1 MKKFFSA
8 VVFLAVSLLLLT
20 GCQKNQQQQ
29 TVEKLVTAVFTAP
42 DEKFQAASD
51 AMAAAPAP
59 DGQIQP
65 DALAEMEAAIRALY
79 GDHVAEDALID
90 SSIYQI
96 MVANQVDCA
105 NQAFQQQVERVEV
118 TKNETAQNQYHYQ
131 AFVVRTQADGTKEDM
146 AFTGT
151 VQLDD
156 EGKADFMSARLVKNK
171 NA

>member
-1 MKKFFSA
+1 MKKSFYIFGLVA
-8 VVFLAVSLLLLT
+8 VCLLLLV
-20 GCQKNQQQQ
+20 GCNESRHRQ
-29 TVEKLVTAVFTAP
+29 TVEKVVAAVFTAP
-42 DEKFQAASD
+42 DSGFQEASS

-65 DALAEMEAAIRALY
+65 DALAKMEAAIRALY

-131 AFVVRTQADGTKEDM
+131 AFVVRTQADGTKEDI

-151 VQLDD
+151 VQLND

>member
-8 VVFLAVSLLLLT
+8 FVFLAVSLLLLT

-51 AMAAAPAP
+51 AMAAAAYEG
-59 DGQIQP
+59 DQEQ
-65 DALAEMEAAIRALY
+65 ALSDLESAVRALY
-79 GDHVAEDALID
+79 GEWVAEDAVIG

-96 MVANQVDCA
+96 LLNMQVDCA